1 VRGGWSGGEASV
13 DAFQDPHFFTAFA
26 AGEGGGG
33 LPCFDEREVVL
44 EHAVEVV
51 ARGAERRALVLV
63 FVGFPWFEVEDGEE
77 VAAGA
82 EGGVDG
88 GGVVGAEVWGDG
100 AVAGVF
106 EDPVE
111 RVEEGGMGFGE
122 EVGEED
128 GDRGERG
135 AAGVGEG
142 DGGGSDVDADD
153 GGGAG

>member
-1 VRGGWSGGEASV
+1 M
-13 DAFQDPHFFTAFA
+13 
-26 AGEGGGG
+26 
-33 LPCFDEREVVL
+33 

-51 ARGAERRALVLV
+51 AGGAEGRALVLV

-77 VAAGA
+77 VAAWA

-88 GGVVGAEVWGDG
+88 GGVVWAAVWGDG

-111 RVEEGGMGFGE
+111 GVEEGGMGFGE

-128 GDRGERG
+128 GDGGERG
-135 AAGVGEG
+135 AACGGEG

-153 GGGAG
+153 F